1 VGIARERSK
10 ADRLAADHDANRR
23 ILEIVCLSC
32 QLDGPTLVPQTRKPF
47 DVLAEGLL
55 SKNSRGE
62 PTCTFVN
69 EIVGLP
75 LALSIFPQV
84 YEFSGDAVL
93 ELVEPG
99 LYKKG
104 WRVGDDTE

>member
-1 VGIARERSK
+1 MNAIPGVSGI
-10 ADRLAADHDANRR
+10 
-23 ILEIVCLSC
+23 ILGGKGNSLGNV
-32 QLDGPTLVPQTRKPF
+32 
-47 DVLAEGLL
+47 
-55 SKNSRGE
+55 SRGE

-69 EIVGLP
+69 EIIGLP
-75 LALSIFPQV
+75 LALSIFPKV